1 MWDAEK
7 DDDAA
12 FEQRLE
18 PIVREIGD
26 RGRAPEPQ
34 SWAAPAAPAPAPAPA
49 PAASQQRLHHGFTAP
64 PPPVMTPHPPRE
76 PQPSPAPGSTY
87 TAPSLQPAG
96 GGAAA
101 AAGTPEQLLLDSS
114 SRALSLSHMTA
125 AAATSGG
132 GHMSE
137 MFYLQLERERVSAE
151 RERADRVDRM
161 ERCAEKRLFCAIL
174 YDIVPKR
181 SDQFTKTGS
190 GQT

>member
-1 MWDAEK
+1 
-7 DDDAA
+7 
-12 FEQRLE
+12 
-18 PIVREIGD
+18 V
-26 RGRAPEPQ
+26 
-34 SWAAPAAPAPAPAPA
+34 
-49 PAASQQRLHHGFTAP
+49 
-64 PPPVMTPHPPRE
+64 
-76 PQPSPAPGSTY
+76 
-87 TAPSLQPAG
+87 
-96 GGAAA
+96 
-101 AAGTPEQLLLDSS
+101 GTPEQLLLDSS

-161 ERCAEKRLFCAIL
+161 ERCAIL